1 MRIVADIKDLHA
13 YYITEAYGVRRT
25 VRAVDGISIGIREN
39 EIYGIAGESGCGKS
53 TLLKVLLG
61 MVAPPLT
68 VVQGSV
74 TYNFEGERIDMTSLS
89 VAELRAMRWRELS
102 YIPQG
107 SMHVLNPVRRIR
119 DTFRDFIGAHV
130 RAPRREID
138 ARVRAYL
145 ADLGLPEKVL
155 GSYPHQLSGGMRQ
168 RVTIALATILSPRLI
183 VADEPT
189 TALDVVVQRGV
200 IQLLQEIRDRER
212 NTMVVVTHDMGVHA
226 NLTDRV
232 AVLYAGQ
239 LMEEADTRTIFA
251 QPRHPYTQHLIRSL
265 PKIDD
270 RSEKL
275 SIPGRPPA
283 LDNPPGGCRFHPR
296 CPYAMEVCKTQVPAM
311 EQVGPN
317 HRVACWLVTEER
329 AGSFAAS
336 LTTGAQSAQSRVG
349 QGQTVPDSASAP
361 LRSNRPAGEGVAP

>member
-1 MRIVADIKDLHA
+1 MRTVADIKDLRA
-13 YYITEAYGVRRT
+13 YYITEAYGVDRT
-25 VRAVDGISIGIREN
+25 VKAVDNVSLAIREN

-61 MVAPPLT
+61 MITPPLT
-68 VVQGSV
+68 IVGGSV
-74 TYNFEGERIDMTSLS
+74 TYDFGDGALDVLSLS
-89 VAELRAMRWRELS
+89 AAELRALRWTEVS

-107 SMHVLNPVRRIR
+107 SMHVLNPVRKIR
-119 DTFRDFIGAHV
+119 DTFRDFIGVHLKTTPHETDDMV
-130 RAPRREID
+130 RR
-138 ARVRAYL
+138 YL
-145 ADLGLPEKVL
+145 ADLGLPQKVL

-200 IQLLQEIRDRER
+200 IQLLEEIRQRTR

-239 LMEEADTRTIFA
+239 LVEEADTATLFA

-270 RSEKL
+270 RSERV

-283 LDNPPGGCRFHPR
+283 LDNPPSGCRFHPR
-296 CPYAMEVCKTQVPAM
+296 CPHAMEICKAETPAL

-317 HRVACWLVTEER
+317 HRVACFLISDQSVGVRQTEV
-329 AGSFAAS
+329 A
-336 LTTGAQSAQSRVG
+336 
-349 QGQTVPDSASAP
+349 TVKEI
-361 LRSNRPAGEGVAP
+361 R